1 MRKWLVAADRSLNPH
16 IYEVK
21 KIYQPIKFE
30 SKDLNRGSI
39 TVTNNYDFLNLS
51 HLKFSWTING
61 DNRTLRSGNL
71 ANLDLKPGQ
80 SQTIYFDLSNITIRP
95 GVHYFLTVKAKTK
108 NNRALLTKNH
118 LVAWEQFELPIYKN
132 SIAQN
137 PSLLPVSYTHLTLP
151 TNREV

>member
-1 MRKWLVAADRSLNPH
+1 MS
-16 IYEVK
+16 
-21 KIYQPIKFE
+21 
-30 SKDLNRGSI
+30 RGII

-71 ANLDLKPGQ
+71 ANLDIKPGK
-80 SQTIYFDLSNITIRP
+80 SQTIYFDISSINIKP
-95 GVHYFLTVKAKTK
+95 GVHYFLKVKAKTK
-108 NNRALLTKNH
+108 NNSALLTKNH

-137 PSLLPVSYTHLTLP
+137 PLLLPQINIFEDERIDSLQLVNLLTEIEKNYSVKISY
-151 TNREV
+151 NY